1 MQLLQAKFNDIPSPQ
16 KWNES
21 RGQLE
26 PDLNHDRSF
35 HLHTFK
41 KGRTVPSFLYLLSDL
56 HNCLPIILG
65 CLAMTGITHLILYNK
80 FHHKNLL

>member
-1 MQLLQAKFNDIPSPQ
+1 MKDEAILNQISTTTEAYTHSK
-16 KWNES
+16 KV
-21 RGQLE
+21 
-26 PDLNHDRSF
+26 DLYQ
-35 HLHTFK
+35 
-41 KGRTVPSFLYLLSDL
+41 GFLYLLSDL